1 MQKGTNRPAPAQ
13 WPFPTFWFLQHLHSS
28 HALQRKPG
36 VTPASLALLLP
47 ACLHTATPF
56 PRALRS
62 RLRGAPGAC
71 LAQRQS
77 KQEVLEFMSPGAAPN
92 QWHSGIGRQT
102 PWLPHLSGDG
112 TEVKLTPGG
121 TEPRS
126 PRPDLLI
133 RAPGTS
139 CVPAPTPRP
148 GATWDPSH
156 ISSLPLSLCLCTG
169 GSQAKPCLS
178 PNQTRS
184 LAHTFIL
191 SGNFAN
197 SMVPFDHP
205 LWDSA
210 KPVPVTFAVE
220 KFEIGG

>member
-1 MQKGTNRPAPAQ
+1 M
-13 WPFPTFWFLQHLHSS
+13 
-28 HALQRKPG
+28 
-36 VTPASLALLLP
+36 TPASLALHPP

-56 PRALRS
+56 LQGSPQHTS
-62 RLRGAPGAC
+62 GAPGAC

-102 PWLPHLSGDG
+102 LWLPHLSGDG
-112 TEVKLTPGG
+112 PEVKLTPRG

-126 PRPDLLI
+126 PWRDLLI

-139 CVPAPTPRP
+139 CMPAPSPRP

-156 ISSLPLSLCLCTG
+156 ISSLPLSLCLRVCSG
-169 GSQAKPCLS
+169 GSQAKQCLS

-191 SGNFAN
+191 SGDFAN

-220 KFEIGG
+220 KVEIGG